1 MTNESTAT
9 NGESAGEIL
18 ADEVR
23 RYPLEP
29 ARGDKGETVHGVN
42 WVGSASLVTSG
53 YKALRKFSTAAAEGS
68 LLVTLTTW
76 FRC

>member
-18 ADEVR
+18 ADAVR
-23 RYPLEP
+23 GILLKPP
-29 ARGDKGETVHGVN
+29 VGDRRETVHRVN
-42 WVGSASLVTSG
+42 LVGSASLLTSG
-53 YKALRKFSTAAAEGS
+53 YKALRKLSTAAAEGL
-68 LLVTLTTW
+68 LLVTLRTR